1 MALKLNTQASL
12 WSNEMAGGQVANFS
26 AYEGKIDAAI
36 LKEVQGV
43 CRSPPRCCLPPCL
56 LLRTAACCCVLLR
69 AAASCYLELLP
80 SRRHGRTVCSA
91 GLLRAPPA

>member
-43 CRSPPRCCLPPCL
+43 CRSPPLLPREPPPQTAPLPPLPLVCRKHHL
-56 LLRTAACCCVLLR
+56 PARAHLRYPR
-69 AAASCYLELLP
+69 P
-80 SRRHGRTVCSA
+80 
-91 GLLRAPPA
+91 